1 MQYQN
6 EKRFLEMDRIDIWK
20 DGEYTYP
27 LAFEFRPNL
36 RTYLIDDGNIHP
48 CIIVLPGGG
57 YAVVVPPEGELVA
70 KRFNELGYNCFVLT
84 YTTNQLM
91 KSPVMDQAMKDLAR
105 AIRVVRKNSSEY
117 RVDPAHLCVCGF
129 SAAGHVCASV
139 CDYWDEI
146 SDPDPVLDKISC
158 RPDAAILS
166 YPVITSGEY
175 AHQDSF
181 RFLLGADI
189 YDRSD
194 EEAKFLLDRYSLEK
208 HVKPSNP
215 PCFIWQTE
223 TDNLVPVQN
232 SYLYAE
238 ALKKNGIR
246 YEHKTFPRGFHG
258 LSIPNDDW
266 ANGRHGEPY
275 TAEQSFALVKAINA
289 GLIEAPEG
297 GADSLLDYIKPWVP
311 EPGMVIESFP
321 EVCVW
326 PEMADNFLKSL

>member
-1 MQYQN
+1 
-6 EKRFLEMDRIDIWK
+6 MDRIDIWN

-27 LAFEFRPNL
+27 LAFDFKPNL
-36 RTYLIDDGNIHP
+36 RAYLIDDGKVRP
-48 CIIVLPGGG
+48 CMLVLPGGG

-70 KRFNELGYNCFVLT
+70 RRFNELGYNCFVMT

-91 KSPVMDQAMKDLAR
+91 REPVMDQAMRDLAR
-105 AIRVVRKNSSEY
+105 AVRFVRRNAEEY
-117 RVDPAHLCVCGF
+117 RIDPAQVYICGF

-146 SDPDPVLDKISC
+146 NDTNPDYAGISC

-189 YDRSD
+189 YDRND
-194 EEAKFLLDRYSLEK
+194 GEALTLLDRYSLEK
-208 HVKPSNP
+208 HVKATNP

-223 TDNLVPVQN
+223 TDNLVPVKN

-238 ALKKNGIR
+238 ALEKAGVR
-246 YEHKTFPRGFHG
+246 YEHKTFPDGLHG
-258 LSIPNDDW
+258 LSIPNEDW
-266 ANGRHGEPY
+266 AQGRHGEPY
-275 TAEQSFALVKAINA
+275 TAEQSFALVEAIKS
-289 GLIEAPEG
+289 GKIEAPEG
-297 GADSLLDYIKPWVP
+297 GADNLLDFLNPWPVDP
-311 EPGMVIESFP
+311 DFKGFP

-326 PEMADNFLKSL
+326 PEMADNFIKSL